1 MPYQQRAALLPA
13 CCPTAWLD
21 CGSGPLTPLI
31 RTIGNCHPMQDV
43 LLQARWFYIVALDFF
58 VRWRSV
64 KFDFLVRWR
73 LVNIIM
79 GHY

>member
-1 MPYQQRAALLPA
+1 MPYQQQRAAILPA

-43 LLQARWFYIVALDFF
+43 LLQARWLYIVVHTCLNF
-58 VRWRSV
+58 W
-64 KFDFLVRWR
+64 
-73 LVNIIM
+73 
-79 GHY
+79 